1 MGHWTCIEKEI
12 FENNFN
18 FKRKEIILDDVF
30 PAYNPQT
37 SSSLEKTSDDL
48 KVNKFDLLIG

>member
-1 MGHWTCIEKEI
+1 MGQWTCIEKEI

-30 PAYNPQT
+30 PAYYPQT

-48 KVNKFDLLIG
+48 KVK